1 MENYL
6 EKLPDVID
14 SVATNQFYPNLLS
27 WLSSFITFDNAIVY
41 SFEKNAPPRFL
52 SKVERRNSDNINR
65 IYQRGAYLMDPFYQ
79 ALQKGIGSQV
89 LTLKE
94 LAPKGFYHTDYYLNF
109 YRKTGW
115 CDETGLI
122 LEIAPEKQLGIF
134 FGNEN
139 SPFLSET
146 RTFASLKEPFEI
158 IRSMARLHREVSPND
173 VSSHYQYADMQ
184 TRFGLTPRECE
195 VVELILE
202 GNGSPQ
208 IAQSLFISLGTVKNH
223 RKNIYQKLDINSQAE
238 LFNLLMN
245 RQTFQTSSLCP
256 SVADTSFR
264 SRTLVT

>member
-27 WLSSFITFDNAIVY
+27 WLSSFIAFDNAIVY

-94 LAPKGFYHTDYYLNF
+94 LVPKGFYHTDYYLNF

-115 CDETGLI
+115 CDEAGLI

-139 SPFLSET
+139 SPFLSEKCSFT
-146 RTFASLKEPFEI
+146 SLKEPFEI
-158 IRSMARLHREVSPND
+158 IRSMARLHKEVSPND
-173 VSSHYQYADMQ
+173 VSGHSRLTDMQ

-245 RQTFQTSSLCP
+245 RQSFQISNHGSNIAGT
-256 SVADTSFR
+256 AIR
-264 SRTLVT
+264 STVLAI

>member
-27 WLSSFITFDNAIVY
+27 WLSSLIAFDNAIVY
-41 SFEKNAPPRFL
+41 SFEKGAPPRFL
-52 SKVERRNSDNINR
+52 SKVERRNSDSINR

-79 ALQKGIGSQV
+79 EIQKGGASKV

-115 CDETGLI
+115 CDEAGLLLDI
-122 LEIAPEKQLGIF
+122 STDRQLGIF
-134 FGNEN
+134 FGNEDR
-139 SPFLSET
+139 PFFSGKYT
-146 RTFASLKEPFEI
+146 QAPLKDAFDI
-158 IRSMARLHREVSPND
+158 IRSMVKLHKDVSPSS
-173 VSSHYQYADMQ
+173 VSDHHQNTDMQ

-195 VVELILE
+195 VVELILA
-202 GNGSPQ
+202 GKGSPQ
-208 IAQSLFISLGTVKNH
+208 IAQMLFISLGTVKNH
-223 RKNIYQKLDINSQAE
+223 RKNIYQKLNINSQVE

-245 RQTFQTSSLCP
+245 RLS
-256 SVADTSFR
+256 
-264 SRTLVT
+264 

>member
-27 WLSSFITFDNAIVY
+27 WLSSLIAFDNAIVY
-41 SFEKNAPPRFL
+41 SFEKGAPPRFL
-52 SKVERRNSDNINR
+52 SKVERRNSDSINR

-79 ALQKGIGSQV
+79 EIQKGGASKV

-115 CDETGLI
+115 CDEAGLLLDI
-122 LEIAPEKQLGIF
+122 STDRQLGIF
-134 FGNEN
+134 FGNEDR
-139 SPFLSET
+139 PFFSGKYT
-146 RTFASLKEPFEI
+146 QAPLKDAFNI
-158 IRSMARLHREVSPND
+158 IRSMVKLHKDVSPSS
-173 VSSHYQYADMQ
+173 VSNHHQNTDMQ

-195 VVELILE
+195 VVELILA
-202 GNGSPQ
+202 GKGSPQ
-208 IAQSLFISLGTVKNH
+208 IAQMLFISLGTVKNH
-223 RKNIYQKLDINSQAE
+223 RKNIYQKLNINSQVE

-245 RQTFQTSSLCP
+245 RLS
-256 SVADTSFR
+256 
-264 SRTLVT
+264 